1 MGAAAAGWPGGTAAE
16 RNPLKVAVHNDGPE
30 LRGGERQL
38 LLIARGL
45 AARQHDVAVSCRAGS
60 AIESALATAGIRTTR
75 IRPRGDL
82 DVLSAVR
89 FRRWLK
95 REQPD
100 VLFLTSW
107 KRVPV
112 AVMAARTAGV
122 QRIVVRLGLVK
133 AIPSS
138 GQKYVRYRTALEHV
152 DALILNS
159 QDSASAWRETA
170 PWFDD
175 SRVHVIPNAIE
186 PLCAAPLDRRTL
198 GVPAEARLLLAVA
211 GLEKRKGIATLLDAM
226 ALLPSNVHVLI
237 AGTGPDRDALRA
249 RADRLGIAQRVHWL
263 GFRDDVPALMATAN
277 AFVLPSRR
285 DSFASSVLEAMM
297 AGLPIVTTTGC
308 GVSHALGATA
318 EHGPAGWLVTPDE
331 PDQLAKAIAEAIS
344 SDAVVRG
351 AEARRRACEWFHPER
366 MISSYENILGHNL
379 VRT

>member
-1 MGAAAAGWPGGTAAE
+1 
-16 RNPLKVAVHNDGPE
+16 LKVAVHNDGPE

-45 AARQHDVAVSCRAGS
+45 AARRHDVAVSCRAGS
-60 AIESALATAGIRTTR
+60 AIESALATAGIRTTC

-95 REQPD
+95 RERPD

-122 QRIVVRLGLVK
+122 RRIVVRLGLVK
-133 AIPSS
+133 EIPSS
-138 GQKYVRYRTALEHV
+138 GQKYVRYRSALEHV

-175 SRVHVIPNAIE
+175 ARVHVVPNAIE

-226 ALLPSNVHVLI
+226 ATLPNNVHVLI
-237 AGTGPDRDALRA
+237 AGTGPDGDALRA
-249 RADRLGIAQRVHWL
+249 RADRLGIGHRVHWL

-318 EHGPAGWLVTPDE
+318 EHGPAGWLVTPDD
-331 PDQLAKAIAEAIS
+331 PDQLAAAIAEAIS

-351 AEARRRACEWFHPER
+351 AEARRRACEWFHPDR
-366 MISSYENILGHNL
+366 MIASYENILGHNPA
-379 VRT
+379 RT